1 MRPTKAG
8 STARSAEIAMVEV
21 TTPRG
26 SLKVSDRQAADAR
39 DRLFRLPPD
48 RRATVAEKARAVL
61 QRRDSRRAAAIVAA
75 LAALAAITAP
85 AIAM

>member
-1 MRPTKAG
+1 
-8 STARSAEIAMVEV
+8 MVEV

-39 DRLFRLPPD
+39 DRLFRLPAH
-48 RRATVAEKARAVL
+48 RRTIVGERARALL

-75 LAALAAITAP
+75 LAALAALTAP
-85 AIAM
+85 AIAV